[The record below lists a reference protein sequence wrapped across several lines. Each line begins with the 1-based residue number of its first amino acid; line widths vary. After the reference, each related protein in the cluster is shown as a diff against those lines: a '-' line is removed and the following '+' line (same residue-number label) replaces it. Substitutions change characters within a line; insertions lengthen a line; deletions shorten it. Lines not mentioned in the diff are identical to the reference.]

1 MRMENMTEML
11 EKPNP
16 IYMQL
21 VEWKQNPYPLDARNT
36 LLQKAQRCWQWTPT
50 EGAT

>member
-1 MRMENMTEML
+1 MENMTEML

-36 LLQKAQRCWQWTPT
+36 LLQKHRGVGNGHIQREQT
-50 EGAT
+50 